1 MRIFTDY
8 TIRQKIFGAFTLILV
23 ILAIVSIVPLI
34 NISTI
39 NSSVDE
45 VIQKVQPAALTTERF
60 GKQLNSASTILGHY
74 LLTQETGYRDEY
86 LVAIKTAEK
95 SLHNLED
102 LIKNS
107 EDSESLELLKSIQG
121 NLTKLQKDNQ
131 KLIYLSLNPFENM
144 PALNFAGKSV
154 NPVSQEILSSSSSML
169 MTELDEDATRE
180 RRAIYKEISD
190 FRFEWLNVMA
200 HIRSYLAYR
209 SPAAAKEIL
218 DYYNTTSDI
227 LVRLQELKN
236 NYTFEEEE
244 AIPHIVELQKNFKA
258 MLDELIKIHSNDEW
272 RTDSHFIKTEVGPL
286 VKTMEGQIERLIS
299 LQRKKSI
306 DMGMVLQDQS
316 SRTVNMTLV
325 LMIVSLSG
333 GLLIAYV
340 LVKGTTGPLQK
351 ITTAMRDIAQ
361 GDGDLTRRLPVNG
374 DSELS
379 KLADAFNAFT
389 NKIQI
394 TVAEVAQA
402 ASKLNRAAF
411 SVSSIT
417 SKTSKNIQSQTTNI
431 EQVATAITEM
441 AASIQ
446 EVSRNTA
453 KTAESAKQAKDETER
468 GNSII
473 TTTVNSIA
481 KLESEIKK
489 VMQVI
494 ADVEDGSRQIG
505 GVLDVINGISEQTN
519 LLALNAAIEAARAGE
534 QGRGFAVVADEVRTL
549 SKRTS
554 DSTREIQRIIERLQ
568 HGTKDAVTVSNDVG
582 RQSNDTV
589 NHVQEA
595 AAALKLIA
603 EEVNTINNMSLLIAA
618 ATHEQSTTAEEVN
631 EKIVNTNQS
640 AEQLAVSAEETA
652 NASIDLAKLAADL
665 QQTVNQ
671 FKVV

>member
-39 NSSVDE
+39 NSSVEE